1 MRREAHLVLFAIVCL
16 CVCVTKVAAVATT
29 TGERLEESLLPLSLE
44 ALDVGGNFVE
54 VAPGRGSS
62 TIWER

>member
-1 MRREAHLVLFAIVCL
+1 M
-16 CVCVTKVAAVATT
+16 CVTKVAAVATT